1 VQDLVNGAVSTHNP
15 FMDRRQTAIVVG
27 LVGLVLVLV
36 ALSRGGD
43 SVDRTEAPSLIE
55 QARERQ
61 AEPAA
66 VRRARGERPV
76 ATYTKR
82 EGLHIDIPYLSGRR
96 LNEVPPAVVKDQ
108 LGELVSREELPE
120 DEEHLVYEKAEI
132 WIYDGRLYR
141 IRKLLAHPMDM
152 STALGTSG
160 FPLDLGVPI
169 DATVEVRWNHVW
181 NQRRLRLLK
190 NQGDG
195 RTYDVIDSVKFLPKE
210 LL

>member
-1 VQDLVNGAVSTHNP
+1 
-15 FMDRRQTAIVVG
+15 MDRRQTAIVVG
-27 LVGLVLVLV
+27 LLGLVLVLA

-55 QARERQ
+55 QARERE
-61 AEPAA
+61 AEPAV

-76 ATYTKR
+76 AKYTKR

-96 LNEVPPAVVKDQ
+96 LNEVPPAVLQDQ
-108 LGELVSREELPE
+108 LGELVSTEELPE
-120 DEEHLVYEKAEI
+120 DEEHLVYEKAEV
-132 WIYDGRLYR
+132 WVYDGRLYR

-160 FPLDLGVPI
+160 FPLDLGAPI